1 MAAQAP
7 LIDQPLLEKLER
19 LTLHW
24 QKSFPGLVG
33 GRNAS
38 RFSGPGQE
46 FLDHRHFHQ
55 GDDYRAVNWR
65 AFLRFEKLL
74 LKLFQVEPRIP
85 VRILLDTSASMG
97 TGSLP
102 KFDYARKLAAALTYV
117 GLVRLDTVCLQAFS
131 ADLGGSCNCGGGRH
145 RFLPAVRFLNELKPA
160 GSSNFLQA
168 AKQFSSQYQQR
179 GLVVVISDFL
189 DEHDPERPLQYI
201 ADMGHELMLVHVWAP
216 EDREPPWDG
225 ELDLID
231 AESGVHLEMDANEQT
246 RQAYTRAFDD
256 YARQLQTLALRT
268 GGRYVGLPVSTAI
281 EDAIFGPMM
290 RAGSLE

>member
-1 MAAQAP
+1 MAQQP
-7 LIDQPLLEKLER
+7 LIDQSLLEKLER

-38 RFSGPGQE
+38 RFSGSGQE
-46 FLDHRHFHQ
+46 FLDHRHFHN

-65 AFLRFEKLL
+65 AYLRLEKLL

-85 VRILLDTSASMG
+85 VRVLIDTSASMG
-97 TGSLP
+97 TGETP
-102 KFDYARKLAAALTYV
+102 KFGYAQRLAAALTYV

-131 ADLGGSCNCGGGRH
+131 DTLGGFCNCGGGRH
-145 RFLPAVRFLNELKPA
+145 RFLPAIRFLNELQLSGP
-160 GSSNFLQA
+160 SNFLQVA
-168 AKQFSSQYQQR
+168 RQFSANYPQR

-189 DEHDPERPLQYI
+189 DEQDAEKPLQYI
-201 ADMGHELMLVHVWAP
+201 ADLGHELMLLHLWAP
-216 EDREPPWDG
+216 EDREPPWSG

-231 AESGVHLEMDANEQT
+231 AETGVHLEMDANEET
-246 RQAYTRAFDD
+246 RLAYTRAFDE
-256 YARQLQTLALRT
+256 YARRLQNVALRT
-268 GGRYVGLPVSTAI
+268 GGRYVGLPANLAV

-290 RAGSLE
+290 RAGSMQ